1 MNDPDFGLTAEDY
14 GRHRSGFPPQLLD
27 RLDELGLLRPGHD
40 VVDLG
45 TGTGNLARLLALRA
59 GSVIGIDPAPAL
71 LEKAREL
78 DRAAGVEVT
87 YRVATAE
94 DTGLPGA
101 SYDLVTAGQCWH

>member
-1 MNDPDFGLTAEDY
+1 
-14 GRHRSGFPPQLLD
+14 
-27 RLDELGLLRPGHD
+27 
-40 VVDLG
+40 
-45 TGTGNLARLLALRA
+45 
-59 GSVIGIDPAPAL
+59 VIGIDPAPAL